1 MKNILIS
8 QIIKKNSHND
18 IICQVEK
25 NWYDFFKNSNIN
37 LITLDASKKIKEKK
51 ISAII
56 LQGGNDLPN
65 FFVLGLGANNDL
77 SVGTT
82 LAVELLLRDRKGFQ
96 VAMDKGDDG
105 SGQMQR
111 KEDCDESKFN
121 EMLKKRITFSKVT

>member
-1 MKNILIS
+1 MDCNLMDDGVIGMVNHFS
-8 QIIKKNSHND
+8 PSSH
-18 IICQVEK
+18 
-25 NWYDFFKNSNIN
+25 SSLRN
-37 LITLDASKKIKEKK
+37 LNLCANNMSDVSGIAVCDAIENVFPLDH
-51 ISAII
+51 
-56 LQGGNDLPN
+56 NDLPN

-121 EMLKKRITFSKVT
+121 EMLKKFPPSKFNGGK